1 MNENSPLAPM
11 SPILPPLKN
20 EFRAQRERRHSRLF
34 DIASTTLTIVLALG
48 LALCLILFVFQTYQV
63 DGPSMENTLQNNDR
77 LIVWKLPR
85 TIAHITGH
93 AYVPNRG
100 DIIIFNEGNLAEYG
114 QANVAQL
121 VKRVIG
127 LPGERVVIQDGKVTV
142 YNARHPQGFDPDTT
156 LPYGKQNRIPF
167 TSGNIDVTLGSSQI
181 FVCGDNRTVSL
192 DSRVFGPVNVNDIV
206 GKLVVRIYPFTSVER
221 F

>member
-1 MNENSPLAPM
+1 MNEHSPLAPM
-11 SPILPPLKN
+11 PPILPPRRN
-20 EFRAQRERRHSRLF
+20 EILAQRERRHSRLF

-127 LPGERVVIQDGKVTV
+127 LPGERVVIQDGKVTI
-142 YNARHPQGFDPDTT
+142 YNAQHPQGFDPDTT

-167 TSGNIDVTLGSSQI
+167 TSGNIDITLGSSQI

>member
-1 MNENSPLAPM
+1 MNENNPTAPM
-11 SPILPPLKN
+11 PPILPPLKN
-20 EFRAQRERRHSRLF
+20 EVRFQRERRHSRLF
-34 DIASTTLTIVLALG
+34 DIVSTGLTIVLALG

-85 TIAHITGH
+85 TIARITGH
-93 AYVPNRG
+93 AYIPNRG

-127 LPGERVVIQDGKVTV
+127 LPGERVVVQDGKVTI
-142 YNARHPQGFDPDTT
+142 YNSRHPQGFDPDTT
-156 LPYGKQNRIPF
+156 LPYGKETQIPF
-167 TSGNIDVTLGSSQI
+167 TSGTIDVTLGSNQI

-192 DSRVFGPVNVNDIV
+192 DSRVFGPVNLGDIV